1 MEEKLK
7 RHEIREGAF
16 LILYQLLFG
25 TTLEEIDELN
35 AEAFDMAKN
44 EETNEIVNG
53 VLEHDAELLEVIA
66 KYSKT
71 RAASRI
77 AKVNLVILKIA
88 VFEMKYCERVPNAV
102 AINAP
107 VELAKQYSQKSDSSF
122 INGILSSYMRELD
135 EKKKNSHGYRVAG
148 KPCRFYAYRQRQA
161 V

>member
-53 VLEHDAELLEVIA
+53 VLEHDAELLVVIA

-102 AINAP
+102 AINEA
-107 VELAKQYSQKSDSSF
+107 VELAKKYSQKSDSSF

-135 EKKKNSHGYRVAG
+135 G
-148 KPCRFYAYRQRQA
+148 K
-161 V
+161 

>member
-88 VFEMKYCERVPNAV
+88 VFEMKYCDRVPNAV
-102 AINAP
+102 AINEA
-107 VELAKQYSQKSDSSF
+107 VELAKKYSQKSDSSF

-135 EKKKNSHGYRVAG
+135 G
-148 KPCRFYAYRQRQA
+148 K
-161 V
+161 

>member
-88 VFEMKYCERVPNAV
+88 VYEMKYCERVPNAV
-102 AINAP
+102 AINEA
-107 VELAKQYSQKSDSSF
+107 VELAKKYSQKSDSAF

-135 EKKKNSHGYRVAG
+135 G
-148 KPCRFYAYRQRQA
+148 K
-161 V
+161 

>member
-25 TTLEEIDELN
+25 TTLDEIDELN

-88 VFEMKYCERVPNAV
+88 VYEMKYCERVPNAV
-102 AINAP
+102 AINEA
-107 VELAKQYSQKSDSSF
+107 VELAKKYSQKSDSSF

-135 EKKKNSHGYRVAG
+135 G
-148 KPCRFYAYRQRQA
+148 K
-161 V
+161 

>member
-1 MEEKLK
+1 MPTRAKLPQKNNLGDNMEEKLK

-25 TTLEEIDELN
+25 TTLDEIDELN

-66 KYSKT
+66 KFSKT

-88 VFEMKYCERVPNAV
+88 VYEMKYCERVPNAV
-102 AINAP
+102 AINEA
-107 VELAKQYSQKSDSSF
+107 VELAKKYSQKSDSSF

-135 EKKKNSHGYRVAG
+135 G
-148 KPCRFYAYRQRQA
+148 K
-161 V
+161 